1 MSTAKICKTKYIA
14 KSAIVYSVISL
25 CLILGAKML
34 FAQQQPARSIT
45 IVPPL
50 VDSKLNPGDKREGTL
65 KLVNNSSTELTF
77 NASVKDFVVDDT
89 LGTPTILPEGVLSNK
104 YSAASWIAVTPDT
117 FTLLP
122 GKTQILNYYIQIPG
136 DARPGGHYAA
146 IVYAPQELLGVSGTG
161 AGVEAHL
168 GTLFYATVNG
178 NIVENA
184 SVKEFKPDHSFQE
197 YGPVGLT
204 SLIINYSDTHIRPQG
219 MVVVKNLLGQIV
231 YSQALEEHNIFPEA
245 VREFKTSV
253 GRKLMF
259 GRYTAELRATYGQN
273 NNLTLFAVTSFIVFP
288 WKITAIIILALVAFA
303 LLFLFLKRKKGN
315 ATSSGQTPPQTPPSQ
330 PLSY

>member
-1 MSTAKICKTKYIA
+1 MSTARTYKTKYIA
-14 KSAIVYSVISL
+14 KSALVYSVVSL
-25 CLILGAKML
+25 CLILTAKML
-34 FAQQQPARSIT
+34 FAQQQSARSVT

-65 KLVNNSSTELTF
+65 KIVNNSSTELTF

-89 LGTPTILPEGVLSNK
+89 LGTPTILPDGTLSNK

-117 FTLLP
+117 FTLAP

-146 IVYAPQELLGVSGTG
+146 IVYAPKELLGVSGTG

-168 GTLFYATVNG
+168 GTLFYASVNG
-178 NIVENA
+178 NIIENA
-184 SVKEFKPDHSFQE
+184 SVKEFKPDRTFQE

-204 SLIINYSDTHIRPQG
+204 SLIVNYSDTHIRPQG
-219 MVVVKNLLGQIV
+219 TIVVKNLLGQVV
-231 YSQALEEHNIFPEA
+231 YSQPIEGHNIFPEA
-245 VREFKTSV
+245 VREFKNTV

-273 NNLTLFAVTSFIVFP
+273 NNLTLFAITDFIVFP
-288 WKITAIIILALVAFA
+288 WKVVAIVVLILITAA
-303 LLFLFLKRKKGN
+303 LLFIFLKRKKKNGT
-315 ATSSGQTPPQTPPSQ
+315 AGSQTNPQTPTSQ
-330 PLSY
+330 PLS

>member
-1 MSTAKICKTKYIA
+1 MSTARKCQIKYIV
-14 KSAIVYSVISL
+14 KSAIVYSVVSL
-25 CLILGAKML
+25 FLIFSAKMI
-34 FAQQQPARSIT
+34 FAQETARSIT

-50 VDSKLNPGDKREGTL
+50 VDSLLNPGDKREGTL
-65 KLVNNSSTELTF
+65 KLVNNSNTQLTF
-77 NASVKDFVVDDT
+77 SASVKDFIVDDT
-89 LGTPTILPEGVLSNK
+89 LGTPKILPDGTFSNK

-117 FTLLP
+117 FTLAP

-136 DARPGGHYAA
+136 DARPGGHYSA

-168 GTLFYATVNG
+168 GTLFYAAVSG
-178 NIVENA
+178 DIVENA
-184 SVKEFKPDHSFQE
+184 SVKEFKADRSFQE

-204 SLIINYSDTHIRPQG
+204 SLIVNYSDTHIRPQG
-219 MVVVKNLLGQIV
+219 TVVVKNLLGQVI
-231 YSQALEEHNIFPEA
+231 YSQPIEEHNIFPEA
-245 VREFKTSV
+245 VREFKNTV

-288 WKITAIIILALVAFA
+288 WKVVAVIVLVLITAV
-303 LLFLFLKRKKGN
+303 LLFIFLKKKKKDG
-315 ATSSGQTPPQTPPSQ
+315 THGEHTKEETPTPQS
-330 PLSY
+330 LSY